1 MHLNLRLSILVGMG
15 LLLTGLVA
23 CGSPTATP
31 TAVLPS
37 LAPTRVAV
45 PATAVEPANVE
56 PGAVP
61 TASAAAATT
70 EPTVA
75 PAQAGATENAPPPP
89 PTQAP
94 ATAVPAAPGSQAPV
108 NYFGASTNGE
118 VIYNEQARALAT
130 LAGVQV
136 VRTSVTW
143 ANIEKVKGTYDWSS
157 SDNMFKLL
165 TEHNFEPLVLIL
177 NNPEWASNTLCG
189 PVNDLEGFEAF
200 VRELGTR
207 YPHVRYWAL
216 YNEPDNA
223 QGPENSSGGCF
234 GGGDLNGN
242 GAPDVQDY
250 AAQLRVAWRALH
262 QVNPDALLLTG
273 ALAYDNFD
281 EASAPPGYPG
291 GGKGGA
297 FNYHFLEQLFDFM
310 RANPLPDGERYFDDV
325 SFNFY
330 GIYGPFWDRTT
341 GGAGVS
347 AKAAAVQQLLD
358 TYGLDAGLVV
368 SETGSDS
375 LSTSDDE
382 QSEYVVKTFTRGLAS
397 GIRHMVWWTFQ
408 DFPDSNPAPSNT
420 WKYGLIDQ
428 DFKPKPSY
436 SAYQTLTNQLNGA
449 AFLQPLQVNG
459 GEGYVFTRDGVAK
472 AVVWSS
478 LDTPVTMA
486 FSGKTLQVTSMYG
499 ELKPVI
505 DGSPEDNDPGA
516 GRIGLA
522 VGKFPVYVQVVE

>member
-1 MHLNLRLSILVGMG
+1 MHLNLRVFIFIGMG
-15 LLLTGLVA
+15 LFLAGLVA

-31 TAVLPS
+31 TAVLSS
-37 LAPTRVAV
+37 LVPTRVAA
-45 PATAVEPANVE
+45 PATAVEPATVA

-61 TASAAAATT
+61 TANAAAATT
-70 EPTVA
+70 EPAIVPT
-75 PAQAGATENAPPPP
+75 QASATENVPPPP
-89 PTQAP
+89 PTEAST
-94 ATAVPAAPGSQAPV
+94 TAVPAAPVPQAPV

-136 VRTSVTW
+136 VRTSVAW
-143 ANIEKVKGTYDWSS
+143 NNIETVKGTYDWTAT
-157 SDNMFKLL
+157 DNMFKLL
-165 TEHNFEPLVLIL
+165 TEQNFDPLVLIL
-177 NNPEWASNTLCG
+177 DNPEWASNTLCG

-223 QGPENSSGGCF
+223 RGPENSSGGCF

-242 GAPDVQDY
+242 GVPDVQDY

-262 QVNPDALLLTG
+262 QVNPEALLLTG
-273 ALAYDNFD
+273 AVAYDNFD

-297 FNYHFLEQLFDFM
+297 FNYHFLEQLFDFI
-310 RANPLPDGERYFDDV
+310 RANPLPDGERYLDDV

-330 GIYGPFWDRTT
+330 GIYGSYWERTF
-341 GGAGVS
+341 GGIGVS
-347 AKAAAVQQLLD
+347 AKANALRELMNN
-358 TYGLDAGLVV
+358 YGIPGGLIV
-368 SETGSDS
+368 SETGADS
-375 LSTSDDE
+375 LSRGADE
-382 QSEYVVKTFTRGLAS
+382 QSEYAVKTFTRGLAS

-408 DFPDSNPAPSNT
+408 DFPDSNPAPTNT
-420 WKYGLIDQ
+420 WKFGLIDQ

-436 SAYQTLTNQLNGA
+436 SAYQTMTNQLNGA
-449 AFLQPLQVNG
+449 AFLQPLQVSG
-459 GEGYVFTRDGVAK
+459 GESYVLSRDGVAK

-478 LDTPVTMA
+478 SDAPVTMA

-499 ELKPVI
+499 ELDAVV
-505 DGSPEDNDPGA
+505 DGSPKDNDPGQ

-522 VGKFPVYVQVVE
+522 VGKFPLYVQVVE